1 MGFLGWGWFLFD
13 NTHWHV
19 DNNNYRCHNDSCQWQ
34 YAATRQRL
42 QQEVNPMNRTIE
54 KLRQDFQGGAEAL
67 IDAAQLLVKT
77 LSLAQEASEGN
88 ERLLRHY
95 VSIGVVDKPLRE
107 GRDALYGF
115 RHLVQFV
122 AARRLLTEGFS
133 LAQIAK
139 YTAVVGTDDLARY
152 LEKTDRKSEAEL
164 LVAAFR
170 SEGAGRSTPPVA
182 ASRRAASPKPLP
194 SLSTGMGMVDVMH
207 EMRDMEQR
215 VHVQLKD
222 LQAKVHT
229 MVEDA
234 LRDAGSRV
242 QVQRID
248 PVELKVAVSKLAD
261 LMEDA
266 THRFDRMLHK
276 PMLMIEKQMDQQ
288 RYLFEQAHKQKDFL
302 EQMFGQLLERQRD
315 EMQVFFERQLKSTEE
330 LIERQRYFFEEM
342 SMRLNQF
349 EAETADKLYAIERR
363 MQAQPSLPPS
373 TPEPKEGAA

>member
-1 MGFLGWGWFLFD
+1 
-13 NTHWHV
+13 
-19 DNNNYRCHNDSCQWQ
+19 
-34 YAATRQRL
+34 
-42 QQEVNPMNRTIE
+42 MNRTIE

-67 IDAAQLLVKT
+67 IDAAQMLVKK
-77 LSLAQEASEGN
+77 LSLAQEGSEGN

-139 YTAVVGTDDLARY
+139 YTAVAGTDELAGY

-170 SEGAGRSTPPVA
+170 SERAGRSTPP
-182 ASRRAASPKPLP
+182 ASRKATPPKPLP
-194 SLSTGMGMVDVMH
+194 SYSTGMGMVDVMH

-215 VHVQLKD
+215 VHAQLKD
-222 LQAKVHT
+222 LQSRVHD

-234 LRDAGSRV
+234 LRGAASRV
-242 QVQRID
+242 EVQRID

-261 LMEDA
+261 MMEEA
-266 THRFDRMLHK
+266 TQRFDRMLHK
-276 PMLMIEKQMDQQ
+276 PMLMIEKQMEQQ
-288 RYLFEQAHKQKDFL
+288 RYLFDQAHKQKDFL
-302 EQMFGQLLERQRD
+302 EDMFGQLLQEQRD
-315 EMQVFFERQLKSTEE
+315 ELRQFFDRQAQQIEE
-330 LIERQRYFFEEM
+330 
-342 SMRLNQF
+342 
-349 EAETADKLYAIERR
+349 TRR
-363 MQAQPSLPPS
+363 MQESFFRDVVHRLDQLEGETVAKLDAIDRHIPALLDRLPS
-373 TPEPKEGAA
+373 TPKPKEGAA